1 MIVESTRFGTLE
13 VPSDKVV
20 RMEKPILG
28 FESLSRFCLV
38 EVEELNPFLWMQ
50 STDNPSVAFLVV
62 NPLVFYPDY
71 RVKIN
76 SNEIAELKVSE
87 AGSVETYVIVSVPD
101 DPSKMSVNLQGPI
114 LINTENNLAKQL
126 VLVDSEYRVKH
137 YVMRVLEHMQP
148 EPEVAREEELVG
160 G

>member
-13 VPSDKVV
+13 VPTDKIV

-28 FESLSRFCLV
+28 FESLRRFCLV
-38 EVEELNPFLWMQ
+38 EVEELNPFMWMQ

-76 SNEIAELKVSE
+76 SNEIAELKVNN
-87 AGSVETYVIVSVPD
+87 AGSVETYVIVTVPEE
-101 DPSKMSVNLQGPI
+101 PSKMSLNLQGPI

-137 YVMRVLEHMQP
+137 FVMSVLDQMQP
-148 EPEVAREEELVG
+148 EVVREEELVG